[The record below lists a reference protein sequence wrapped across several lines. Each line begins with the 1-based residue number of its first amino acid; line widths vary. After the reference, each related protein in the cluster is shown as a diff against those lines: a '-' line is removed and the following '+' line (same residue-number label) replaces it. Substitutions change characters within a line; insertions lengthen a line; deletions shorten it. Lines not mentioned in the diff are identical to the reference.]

1 MECIG
6 TQSYRL
12 ELPSHWRIHPV
23 FHVSLIKPWK
33 EGMYMQVPNSDD
45 EITLEETNDQPI
57 YEVETILRWRKRK
70 KGNKLIREFLVV
82 WTGYPLEEATWE
94 PETNFPDKT
103 ALQEDIE
110 SGRIPEVK

>member
-82 WTGYPLEEATWE
+82 
-94 PETNFPDKT
+94 
-103 ALQEDIE
+103 
-110 SGRIPEVK
+110 